1 LGKFGADTQFI
12 FEAFPEPGRTSM
24 AKRVKLVR
32 RLPSVRKTPA
42 RRKRAPA
49 AVDLKKE
56 NAALRLEL
64 AQALERQSATSEVLQ
79 VISGTPGKLEPVFQS
94 MLENATRVC
103 GAKFGTM
110 VLVEGDAVR
119 RAALCNVPLAYAD
132 ALGTRPFRLIRK
144 AVLVK

>member
-64 AQALERQSATSEVLQ
+64 AQALERQSATSEV
-79 VISGTPGKLEPVFQS
+79 ISGTPGKLEPVFQS

-103 GAKFGTM
+103 GASSGRWFLLKGT
-110 VLVEGDAVR
+110 LLGGQRFAT
-119 RAALCNVPLAYAD
+119 CPLPTPMRSGHARFD
-132 ALGTRPFRLIRK
+132 LIRK